1 MWTGYM
7 NKIMRLVTVRFVV
20 DVLFAIFAAFLI
32 VATITNLAYGLV
44 QVVIGVPAVPG
55 ATWTVG
61 VNNFVLGFFRSLDGD
76 LVI

>member
-1 MWTGYM
+1 MRDV

-61 VNNFVLGFFRSLDGD
+61 FNNFVLGFFRNLDDD
-76 LVI
+76 LAI